1 MLMLEQIYVFS
12 KYHQNN
18 CLVMHQETTIE
29 GMILRSDRCFQ
40 VELE

>member
-1 MLMLEQIYVFS
+1 MLMLEVVFS

-18 CLVMHQETTIE
+18 CLVMHQETRIE

-40 VELE
+40 IELE